1 MVLPK
6 HLGVTSKFVLTFI
19 SILTV
24 SMSFMGY
31 ILYYQSSQAAIA
43 QGQILMMQNVLQ
55 MRNSMSQKAGMVQ
68 NLSQIIAFDPKIQNF
83 LGTTFSGEPFQLIDY
98 RYNIAPILGNLM
110 LQNTYIHAMR
120 IFMSNN
126 EIPELYDSFYH
137 LKRVQSDPWYASFT
151 HSTVV
156 GDWQGL
162 HTEKSFVGTFDA
174 SVQKKVFTYDRK
186 IYSSNST
193 ALAGVLEIEVDR
205 DVLFDGLKN
214 PQSAHFGS
222 IFVVDTRGEIVSDN
236 VPQLAGESA
245 KSLGLPIPAQ
255 GTEINKIM
263 DVKGVRSIV
272 ISVPLGGP
280 ELYVTGVFPVSPF
293 IESMRLSLKWI
304 IVILLSSLILLSGIV
319 TFITHALLRRMKMLV
334 KAMKQVREGSLDVSV
349 PVVANDEFSQMA
361 VSFNLMTA
369 RIHDLVETVYKSRIM
384 EKEAELRVLESQI
397 NPHFLYNT
405 LATISWVARKVR
417 SSEIAHLSNSLAKF
431 YRLVLNKG
439 KSAILVRDEIEM
451 VKAYL
456 EIQKFRFE
464 NMFDAEFR
472 IDDRALPYI
481 VPKNILQPLVENAL
495 SHGIEPKRSHGTIV
509 IEAGVQ
515 EENIVFRIIDDGV
528 GMVPDQVEA
537 VLKGQV
543 RRTSGSGY
551 AVKNIIERLNSY
563 YGNDYK
569 LELFSRPGIGTVFT
583 ITLPKE

>member
-1 MVLPK
+1 
-6 HLGVTSKFVLTFI
+6 
-19 SILTV
+19 
-24 SMSFMGY
+24 
-31 ILYYQSSQAAIA
+31 
-43 QGQILMMQNVLQ
+43 
-55 MRNSMSQKAGMVQ
+55 
-68 NLSQIIAFDPKIQNF
+68 
-83 LGTTFSGEPFQLIDY
+83 
-98 RYNIAPILGNLM
+98 
-110 LQNTYIHAMR
+110 
-120 IFMSNN
+120 
-126 EIPELYDSFYH
+126 
-137 LKRVQSDPWYASFT
+137 
-151 HSTVV
+151 
-156 GDWQGL
+156 
-162 HTEKSFVGTFDA
+162 
-174 SVQKKVFTYDRK
+174 
-186 IYSSNST
+186 
-193 ALAGVLEIEVDR
+193 
-205 DVLFDGLKN
+205 
-214 PQSAHFGS
+214 
-222 IFVVDTRGEIVSDN
+222 
-236 VPQLAGESA
+236 
-245 KSLGLPIPAQ
+245 
-255 GTEINKIM
+255 
-263 DVKGVRSIV
+263 
-272 ISVPLGGP
+272 
-280 ELYVTGVFPVSPF
+280 
-293 IESMRLSLKWI
+293 
-304 IVILLSSLILLSGIV
+304 
-319 TFITHALLRRMKMLV
+319 
-334 KAMKQVREGSLDVSV
+334 
-349 PVVANDEFSQMA
+349 
-361 VSFNLMTA
+361 
-369 RIHDLVETVYKSRIM
+369 
-384 EKEAELRVLESQI
+384 
-397 NPHFLYNT
+397 
-405 LATISWVARKVR
+405 VARKVR